1 MSETS
6 LIAYDLENL
15 VIFLS
20 FVLFMG
26 IVLTIGY
33 LSRNIEDAVAFMLII
48 TAPVFLLYILSV
60 FL

>member
-1 MSETS
+1 MDETS
-6 LIAYDLENL
+6 LIAYNWENL
-15 VIFLS
+15 IIALS

-48 TAPVFLLYILSV
+48 TAPVFLLYILSA
-60 FL
+60 LL